1 MKTNVLSTTALIVG
15 LGLLSS
21 FTGARSSIASQSL
34 VQTEQYSASALA
46 QNPRQP
52 WSDQTQQ
59 SPEDLRRQRQ
69 QQQNG
74 QDWQRQRQDAFEH
87 QRQQQ
92 QNGQDWQRQ
101 RQDAFEHQRQQ
112 QQNGQDWQRQ
122 RQDAFEH
129 QRQQQQNGQDW
140 QRQRRDA
147 QQRQRL
153 QEQQEQQ
160 FTNRRNRKDQF
171 NRQLAQQRVV
181 WQRDRDR
188 SRNSWLRQQNLF
200 ERERRLDRFDARQR
214 NLYRSYATYYN
225 RDYWEDINWR
235 NRDYW
240 NNRTFWSGPG
250 YWYERDYWGQ
260 RGYIWDDVLG
270 GILQGLISGLVQGA
284 IGSAFSPYRQASTLY
299 DQGPQILSYNGL
311 TQTACEPGNIVIL
324 LPNQRVMCATPT
336 YSFVPGT
343 YQVRS
348 PGLNL
353 IPADIQY

>member
-21 FTGARSSIASQSL
+21 FTGARASIASQSL
-34 VQTEQYSASALA
+34 AQTEQDSAFALA

-59 SPEDLRRQRQ
+59 SPENLRRQRQ
-69 QQQNG
+69 QPRNG
-74 QDWQRQRQDAFEH
+74 QDWQRQRQDAFER
-87 QRQQQ
+87 QRQQP
-92 QNGQDWQRQ
+92 QNGQDWQQQRQ

-112 QQNGQDWQRQ
+112 PQNGQDWQRQ
-122 RQDAFEH
+122 
-129 QRQQQQNGQDW
+129 QQ
-140 QRQRRDA
+140 DA

-153 QEQQEQQ
+153 QVQQEQQ
-160 FTNRRNRKDQF
+160 FTNRRNRNDQF
-171 NRQLAQQRVV
+171 NRQLAQQRAV

-188 SRNSWLRQQNLF
+188 SRNGWLQQQNLF

-214 NLYRSYATYYN
+214 NLYRSYVTYYN

-250 YWYERDYWGQ
+250 YWYERDYWSQ
-260 RGYIWDDVLG
+260 RGYIWDDLLG